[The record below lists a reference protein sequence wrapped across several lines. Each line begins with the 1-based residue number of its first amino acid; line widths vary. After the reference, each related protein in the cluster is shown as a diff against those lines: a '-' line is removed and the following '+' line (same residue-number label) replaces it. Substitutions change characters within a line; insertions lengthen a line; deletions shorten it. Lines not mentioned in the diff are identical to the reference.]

1 MRRIVLLLALMAL
14 AVIFGSG
21 VALAD
26 SPTTKEDCKNGG
38 YAKYGFKNQG
48 QCIKAV
54 NHATPAD
61 TTAPETTITA
71 GPEQHS
77 TSQNESATFEFTSS
91 EPNSTFECKITAQSF
106 GQAIK
111 GDDVGFWHPCTSPM
125 TYSPLRD
132 DNITFQ
138 VRAIDAASNVD
149 PTPAERIF
157 TVQRPGPSLQIT
169 NGPEDGS
176 TINADSVTFEWTTD
190 GATPVDSYC
199 QFRSPSGWVELF
211 NSCSSPKTYQLTEDG
226 PYWFHVFVEDATG
239 NSTNMERQFTIDT
252 STPPELDPD
261 RIVFSTTRF
270 DGTYQLATMNP
281 DGSDVQ
287 PIPSTAGP
295 PQEFAPAISPDRRS
309 IAYVTDANELGVV
322 NVDGTNSI
330 LLPPPPAGADRGF
343 PDWSPDG
350 QTIIYRQVYPEGSG
364 SAIMRYPG
372 EEVVIDLPGYDL
384 IAAWGSNNRIVWANS
399 QQGILSANPD
409 GSDVV
414 VLDSAV
420 GFVNEPEVSPD
431 GTKVVYSNNGDIWT
445 MDTNGSNK
453 RNLTQDFNPLGGL
466 PAWSPDGSQITFMAE
481 QDIWVMNA
489 DGANIHNVTNTPPGP
504 LGVDAYP
511 DWGVSPPS

>member
-1 MRRIVLLLALMAL
+1 MRKAILVLGAVMAVLMFAMVGARAAL
-14 AVIFGSG
+14 AETVIDTAPQGNGTICCFGSG
-21 VALAD
+21 GDFETWGQLITAPADDTQLESFTFFISTNPIVMRGEVYAWDGEKATGPNLYESAPRTVTSTSGFEEVTFDTGGVQLVPGQQYVLFATVSKDYESSAATASWLGVFPGVYPGGYFVEMDNGSSFDQLFTNAWSLRLHDWDLAFKAVFSTSD

-48 QCIKAV
+48 QCKKAV
-54 NHATPAD
+54 NATPGSP
-61 TTAPETTITA
+61 APLA
-71 GPEQHS
+71 
-77 TSQNESATFEFTSS
+77 
-91 EPNSTFECKITAQSF
+91 
-106 GQAIK
+106 
-111 GDDVGFWHPCTSPM
+111 
-125 TYSPLRD
+125 
-132 DNITFQ
+132 
-138 VRAIDAASNVD
+138 
-149 PTPAERIF
+149 
-157 TVQRPGPSLQIT
+157 
-169 NGPEDGS
+169 
-176 TINADSVTFEWTTD
+176 
-190 GATPVDSYC
+190 
-199 QFRSPSGWVELF
+199 
-211 NSCSSPKTYQLTEDG
+211 
-226 PYWFHVFVEDATG
+226 
-239 NSTNMERQFTIDT
+239 
-252 STPPELDPD
+252 PD

-281 DGSDVQ
+281 DGSDLQ
-287 PIPSTAGP
+287 PISSTAGP

-343 PDWSPDG
+343 PDWSPNG
-350 QTIIYRQVYPEGSG
+350 QTIIYRQVYPDGSD
-364 SAIMRYPG
+364 SAVMRYPG

-431 GTKVVYSNNGDIWT
+431 GTKVVYFNNGDIWT
-445 MDTNGSNK
+445 MDANGSNK

-489 DGANIHNVTNTPPGP
+489 DGTNIHNVTNTPPGP

-511 DWGVSPPS
+511 DWGVSPPG